1 MNSERHDQTELSD
14 FEAQLR
20 SLKPRPPLAATRLV
34 EEASEA
40 IQVERGRR
48 WWSTNSE
55 TSHAYYRTV
64 GISASFGALFG
75 AACTL
80 LVLRWS
86 EVPSPN
92 PAPSVAALSSN
103 GAAAVSESKQDSV
116 VERDGDSSIV
126 QVELPPEY
134 PRLRMSGNSV
144 FPHDW
149 LDNLRNLEPGT
160 LEVGSRLVSRQA
172 NRLHGTRNESTFESA
187 KKSSVESP
195 EIVVEASDYSSRV
208 ERGSQPLPQ
217 RQWMRQML
225 NSPHEFF

>member
-1 MNSERHDQTELSD
+1 MNRDRHDQTELID

-40 IQVERGRR
+40 IQVARGRR
-48 WWSTNSE
+48 WWCTNSE

-80 LVLRWS
+80 LILRWS
-86 EVPSPN
+86 DVPDPN
-92 PAPSVAALSSN
+92 AVPPVAAFSN
-103 GAAAVSESKQDSV
+103 GAAVASESKQDSV
-116 VERDGDSSIV
+116 VEPDGDASIV
-126 QVELPPEY
+126 QVELPPQN

-160 LEVGSRLVSRQA
+160 LKVGSRLVSRQV
-172 NRLHGTRNESTFESA
+172 NRLHGTRNETQNELA
-187 KKSSVESP
+187 RISSDEPS
-195 EIVVEASDYSSRV
+195 EIVVEASGNGSRI
-208 ERGSQPLPQ
+208 ELGSRPLPQ

-225 NSPHEFF
+225 NSPNEFF